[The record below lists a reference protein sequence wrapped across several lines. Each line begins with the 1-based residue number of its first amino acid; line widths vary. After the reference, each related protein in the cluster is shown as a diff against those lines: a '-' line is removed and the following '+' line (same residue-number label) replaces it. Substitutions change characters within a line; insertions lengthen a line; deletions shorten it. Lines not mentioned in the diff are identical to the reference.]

1 MLTSDLNVIYWGYI
15 SRRYYNTATRIKI
28 FLAIMASVTVASW
41 GFWEEIDL
49 VWKTLSGIAAVLAII
64 FPILKTEEK
73 IDKTS
78 FLKGKWIEVKNEYE
92 FLWATIK
99 NKNLNELTQ
108 EYKRIKDKETDVSKE
123 EKYLPI
129 NKKLINKSYQEVLK
143 SRGLKSKGRVL
154 NDEQ

>member
-1 MLTSDLNVIYWGYI
+1 MENIVWNRCSI
-15 SRRYYNTATRIKI
+15 SNN
-28 FLAIMASVTVASW
+28 
-41 GFWEEIDL
+41 
-49 VWKTLSGIAAVLAII
+49 